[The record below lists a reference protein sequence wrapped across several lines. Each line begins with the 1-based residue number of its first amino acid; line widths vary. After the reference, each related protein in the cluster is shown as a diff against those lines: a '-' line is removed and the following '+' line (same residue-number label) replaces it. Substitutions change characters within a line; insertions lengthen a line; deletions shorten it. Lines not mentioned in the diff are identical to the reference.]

1 MKLEKLKKDLENY
14 KEDILTR
21 NIEAFSL
28 EVIKVWSLEKWTE
41 ELMNTLSFS
50 FTDVLESFVEE
61 NKEESCFKEIIDNG
75 KFYGD
80 TEKYINYVCD
90 SWKREYPFSNRE
102 PKEFFQVLT
111 NLSKELI
118 KDISGL
124 N

>member
-50 FTDVLESFVEE
+50 FSDILESFVEE

-75 KFYGD
+75 KFCGD
-80 TEKYINYVCD
+80 TEKYINYIGG
-90 SWKREYPFSNRE
+90 SWKREYPFSNKE
-102 PKEFFQVLT
+102 PKEFFQVLI

-118 KDISGL
+118 KDIGGL